1 MINALRL
8 LLLLLAAWST
18 AVAADE
24 ISICYNYG
32 CAVTANVR
40 ITGKELFQIRQLF
53 TKLPDA
59 QAERA
64 AIAQA
69 IGLFE
74 YFSGTQTPTFRDR
87 GGNVN
92 DDGADGRM
100 DCIDHSTN
108 TTTYLNLL
116 AEKGYLKYHQVLPR
130 AKRTPWLFDEHWAAV
145 IEETDTKHD
154 FAVDSWFFDNGL
166 PAAIFDLDKWK
177 SGATPDA

>member
-1 MINALRL
+1 MINTLRL
-8 LLLLLAAWST
+8 LFLLLLSWSA

-32 CAVTANVR
+32 CAVTANIR
-40 ITGKELFQIRQLF
+40 ITGKELVQIKKLF
-53 TKLPDA
+53 TQLPDA
-59 QAERA
+59 QAERD

-74 YFSGTQTPTFRDR
+74 YFSGTQSPTFRDR

-92 DDGADGRM
+92 DDGEDGRM

-108 TTTYLNLL
+108 STTYLHLL
-116 AEKGYLKYHQVLPR
+116 DEKGYLKFHKVLPR
-130 AKRTPWLFDEHWAAV
+130 AKRAPYLFDEHWAAV
-145 IEETDTKHD
+145 IEEINTKHD
-154 FAVDSWFFDNGL
+154 FAVDSWFFDNGH
-166 PAAIFDLDKWK
+166 PAAIFDFDKWK